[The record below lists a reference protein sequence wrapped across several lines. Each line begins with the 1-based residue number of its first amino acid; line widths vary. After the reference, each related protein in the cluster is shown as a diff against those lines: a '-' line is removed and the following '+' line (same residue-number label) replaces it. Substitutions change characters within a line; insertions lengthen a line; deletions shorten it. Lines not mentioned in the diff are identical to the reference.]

1 MIHRRNTL
9 RAEKILQERLFKH
22 PKIDVIWD
30 HVVEEFIGSND
41 PLALKEIKLRN
52 VNNNS
57 EKILKATGAFML
69 PFYANDSARDTALSS
84 PAAGMVVFNTTG
96 TKFQGYTGAS
106 WVDLN

>member
-1 MIHRRNTL
+1 MDFFKDQDIIVVGGGNSAVEEALYLTNFASKVTLIHRRNTL

-57 EKILKATGAFML
+57 KNYKSNRCIYCYRT
-69 PFYANDSARDTALSS
+69 
-84 PAAGMVVFNTTG
+84 
-96 TKFQGYTGAS
+96 
-106 WVDLN
+106 